1 MTFVAH
7 TNALW
12 TLAHARAEIG
22 GFTDTT
28 HDAIVQAAVN
38 GVSQAFEEATARKL
52 AFRDFRTFGEYYD
65 GTGRADLWL
74 RAGPII
80 ELWSVA
86 VENGATIDTANW
98 DAQGDDL
105 RTNDDKTALFRGW
118 RWGVWP
124 KARRNVL
131 INYAG
136 GYRQV
141 PDTGTSNQA
150 QWLPW
155 DLHKAGLRE
164 ISRAYYD
171 QDRVKGGIK
180 SRSFEGEAVTYFAPG
195 DLLPAT
201 RQILYHYALDMVE
214 VDG

>member
-1 MTFVAH
+1 MTFVAD

-28 HDAIVQAAVN
+28 HDAIIQAAVN
-38 GVSQAFEEATARKL
+38 GVSSAFEEATARKL
-52 AFRDFRTFGEYYD
+52 AFRDFTSAGEYYD
-65 GTGRADLWL
+65 GSGRSDLWL
-74 RAGPII
+74 RAVPIRQLDSVVV
-80 ELWSVA
+80 EDGASVA
-86 VENGATIDTANW
+86 TANW

-105 RTNDDKTALFRGW
+105 RTNDEKTALYRGW
-118 RWGVWP
+118 RWGIWP

-131 INYAG
+131 IKYTG
-136 GYRQV
+136 GYRQI
-141 PDTGTSNQA
+141 PDSGTVNQA

-164 ISRAYYD
+164 VSRAFYD
-171 QDRVKGGIK
+171 QDRVKDGIK

-195 DLLPAT
+195 DLLPTT
-201 RQILYHYALDMVE
+201 RQILYHYARDMVE

>member
-1 MTFVAH
+1 MTFVAD

-38 GVSQAFEEATARKL
+38 SVSSAFEEATARSL
-52 AFRDFRTFGEYYD
+52 GFRDHTSTGEYYD
-65 GTGRADLWL
+65 GNGRDDLWL
-74 RAGPII
+74 RAVPIRQ
-80 ELWSVA
+80 LDSVV
-86 VENGATIDTANW
+86 VEDGASIATANW

-105 RTNDDKTALFRGW
+105 RTNNEKTALFRGW
-118 RWGVWP
+118 RWGIWP

-131 INYAG
+131 IKYTG
-136 GYRQV
+136 GYRQI
-141 PDTGTSNQA
+141 PDSGTANQA

-164 ISRAYYD
+164 ISRAFYD
-171 QDRVKGGIK
+171 QDRVKDGIK

-195 DLLPAT
+195 DLLPTT
-201 RQILYHYALDMVE
+201 RQILYHYARDMVE